1 MLKNYL
7 DINKYKATLFKIK
20 LDNYYII
27 LQMNVLTS
35 LFFNSISFTHNQ
47 TRGDFTL
54 HYLSSLMNRRN
65 NLHVKSRLYY
75 IITAIMK
82 RNYNSYH
89 KMQIIIIT
97 P

>member
-7 DINKYKATLFKIK
+7 DNNKYKATLFKIKIK

-35 LFFNSISFTHNQ
+35 HFFYFNSISFTHNQ
-47 TRGDFTL
+47 TRDFIL
-54 HYLSSLMNRRN
+54 HYLSSLMNRRD

-82 RNYNSYH
+82 RNYNS
-89 KMQIIIIT
+89 
-97 P
+97 